1 MIVSVAALIFHE
13 GKYLLQRRDNDNK
26 IFFPY
31 FYGFFGLMLIVCV
44 YYNVLYTNY
53 NNLNNLYAG
62 NENKLALLRS
72 ELDICYSSGDN
83 EISVI
88 MIGPNN
94 EGRLCLIQ
102 RSSYYRCFQE

>member
-1 MIVSVAALIFHE
+1 MSDKYENE
-13 GKYLLQRRDNDNK
+13 GEEPTEGRISDQPEGEDFDEDVEVEIDEGYILDPVESIDD
-26 IFFPY
+26 
-31 FYGFFGLMLIVCV
+31 
-44 YYNVLYTNY
+44 YTNY
-53 NNLNNLYAG
+53 NNLNNLYAD

-94 EGRLCLIQ
+94 EGRQCLIQ